1 MALDPSLLLAV
12 SALSLAI
19 ILLRRLVKG
28 STVHSPPLLASFPP
42 GPPTLPLL
50 GNLHQIPQDYGYL
63 TYADWAR
70 STAASSDGLLGLK
83 IGPTARI
90 VILSRWRQVRDLL
103 DARGAIYS
111 SRPRLPAAEYV
122 LPPPGDIHPA
132 FLAYGPK
139 WRRTRR
145 AVTEFTKEDALEK
158 LLPIQDAE
166 TTQLMWDLLQDGR
179 NSSSPVDDGRYQDHA
194 LRAFAGIILA
204 SVFGQRGKDYWDPAN
219 KARRFFDVQEDWA
232 AILAGGAFPPLD
244 VFPWIRHIPDVL
256 TPWSGWRARAA
267 DVRRRQQGLYE
278 ELYAETLE
286 RVRGGKGR
294 DSYFARLIG
303 EQEKAE
309 RDEKDKE
316 AFTQLE
322 MTYLAGF
329 MLEGGSDT
337 TAMAFLT
344 LVLAMAAFPEI
355 QKEAQ
360 AEIDSVLG
368 AESMPRS
375 IAGKELPFLRACF
388 LESLRWRPGFTTA
401 IPHTTTAD
409 DAYKGYFIPKGT
421 TVLINTWAI
430 HHDPDEYEEP
440 DEFRPSRFLANR
452 FGAKE
457 SRSNENNENEQG
469 EAQSSIG
476 ASSLSLAPGD
486 AEKDMKGRRESYAF
500 GAGRRLCPGQKMAET
515 SVMLSMAKLLWAFD
529 MRSAGP
535 PLDTDVRTAFTNSI
549 LMGPKKFPVVF
560 AVRSEAKAQVIQ
572 DEWKRAD
579 AFMARFE

>member
-1 MALDPSLLLAV
+1 MALDSSLLFAA

-19 ILLRRLVKG
+19 ILLTRLVKR
-28 STVHSPPLLASFPP
+28 STVHASTLASFPP

-50 GNLHQIPQDYGYL
+50 GNLHQIPLSYDYL
-63 TYADWAR
+63 TYTDWAR

-83 IGPTARI
+83 IGSTVRV

-111 SRPRLPAAEYV
+111 SRPRLPAVEFV
-122 LPPPGDIHPA
+122 LPPPGDVHLA
-132 FLAYGPK
+132 FLTYGPK
-139 WRRTRR
+139 WRRSRR

-158 LLPIQDAE
+158 LLLIQDAE
-166 TTQLMWDLLQDGR
+166 TTQLIWDLLQDISD
-179 NSSSPVDDGRYQDHA
+179 SSDAAVDGGRYQDHA

-204 SVFGQRGKDYWDPAN
+204 SVFGQRGKDYSDPAN

-244 VFPWIRHIPDVL
+244 VFPWLRHVPDAL
-256 TPWSGWRARAA
+256 TPWRGWRARAA
-267 DVRRRQQGLYE
+267 DIRRRQQGLYE
-278 ELYAETLE
+278 ELYAEAVE
-286 RVRGGKGR
+286 RVRSGKGQ

-303 EQEKAE
+303 EQDKAK

-316 AFTQLE
+316 TFTQLE
-322 MTYLAGF
+322 MVYLSGF

-344 LVLAMAAFPEI
+344 LTLAMAAFPDI

-360 AEIDSVLG
+360 AEIDTVFG
-368 AESMPRS
+368 AENMPHSATGR
-375 IAGKELPFLRACF
+375 ELPFLRACF

-401 IPHTTTAD
+401 IPHATTAD
-409 DAYKGYFIPKGT
+409 DTYKGYFIPKGT
-421 TVLINTWAI
+421 AVLINTWAI

-457 SRSNENNENEQG
+457 SRSNEGNENEQG
-469 EAQSSIG
+469 ETENGAG
-476 ASSLSLAPGD
+476 ASSPLLALGEAGED
-486 AEKDMKGRRESYAF
+486 LKGRRESYAF

-529 MRSAGP
+529 VRSAGP

-560 AVRSEAKAQVIQ
+560 AVRSEGRAEVIR

-579 AFMARFE
+579 AFMLRFE